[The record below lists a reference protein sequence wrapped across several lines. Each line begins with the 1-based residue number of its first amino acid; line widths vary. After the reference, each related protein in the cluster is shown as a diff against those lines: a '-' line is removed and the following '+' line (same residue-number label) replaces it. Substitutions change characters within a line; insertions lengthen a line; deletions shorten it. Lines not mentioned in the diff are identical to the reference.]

1 MNTQVK
7 IRFAE
12 EDDLPIIVE
21 IYNQAIVTKNSTADL
36 TPYTAEQ
43 RKKWFKEFDIKH
55 YPIYV
60 AEFENNIIGY
70 ATLSPYR
77 NGREALKQVAEISF
91 YLQNESVRKG
101 VGSQLVKHIIE
112 DCKRVNK
119 TTLLAILLDINI
131 SSVKL
136 LQKFGFEEWG
146 NLPLN
151 SNFDGNKYGH
161 LIYGLNLK

>member
-1 MNTQVK
+1 MANIPK
-7 IRFAE
+7 IRIASS
-12 EDDLPIIVE
+12 DDLPFIVA
-21 IYNQAIVTKNSTADL
+21 IYNQAIESKKATADL
-36 TPYTAEQ
+36 YPFTVEQ
-43 RKKWFKEFDIKH
+43 RLAWFNKFNKNS

-60 AEFENNIIGY
+60 AELNNKVVGY

-77 NGREALKQVAEISF
+77 NGREALKKVAEISF
-91 YLQNESVRKG
+91 YLDYSSLGQG
-101 VGSQLVKHIIE
+101 IGSILVKYVID

-119 TTLLAILLDINI
+119 ETLLAILLDVNAASIN
-131 SSVKL
+131 L
-136 LQKFGFEEWG
+136 LTKFDFKEWG